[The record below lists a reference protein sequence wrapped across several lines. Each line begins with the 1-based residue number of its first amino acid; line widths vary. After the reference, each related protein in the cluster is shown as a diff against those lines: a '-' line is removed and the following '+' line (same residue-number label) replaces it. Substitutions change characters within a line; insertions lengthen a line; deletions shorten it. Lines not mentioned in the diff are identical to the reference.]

1 MYYTNSVKAT
11 SPILLFVLSVLLLP
25 FSSSTDLNHCDDDP
39 GYTFGR
45 YTTAGGEVVTRTC
58 AWIKLIQSRN
68 DEWCNAQWLQN
79 TIKDKCPETCLKKEC
94 LPPDIGRCVDKSPG
108 APIKWHDRGGE
119 QYTCEWYS
127 TGRYCNLFGN
137 DFRNYNMTANEA
149 CCVCGGGDKLMP
161 TTSPIAIP
169 TPSPT
174 AIPTPSPNGPS
185 GSTCID
191 NPIDWYDSGGE
202 FFDCIW
208 YGSDASYC
216 ANWGDLFENFNA
228 TANQACCVC
237 GGGDERPTSPT
248 TAPLSSPT
256 MNPTLSPTSNMTN
269 SECIDNPVGWYDSDG
284 PNFNCTWYGL
294 NATFCADWGD
304 MFENFNTTANKACCI
319 CGGGLHTN
327 SSDSSNND
335 VTLRSLMQDFIN
347 YIYYPE
353 NEDEEWRK

>member
-1 MYYTNSVKAT
+1 MTANDACCACGGGFFEGCID
-11 SPILLFVLSVLLLP
+11 SPVGWYDVDGPNFDCNWYASKDNCEIYG
-25 FSSSTDLNHCDDDP
+25 DDHENE
-39 GYTFGR
+39 G
-45 YTTAGGEVVTRTC
+45 
-58 AWIKLIQSRN
+58 
-68 DEWCNAQWLQN
+68 
-79 TIKDKCPETCLKKEC
+79 
-94 LPPDIGRCVDKSPG
+94 
-108 APIKWHDRGGE
+108 
-119 QYTCEWYS
+119 
-127 TGRYCNLFGN
+127 
-137 DFRNYNMTANEA
+137 MTANEA